1 MKILNYD
8 SNLKETTRKLRKA
21 GILHEVLLW
30 RQLKS
35 KRLNGLDFT
44 RQKVIGKYIVDFYN
58 ASNKIVIE
66 VDGCSHDNEKRQN
79 KDADRDKYLKSLGL
93 KIIRVSA
100 KDVLQNLDGV
110 ILFLKES
117 LKAENTPSEDKVF
130 VHPFFTKRE

>member
-8 SNLKETTRKLRKA
+8 SNLKESARKLRKA
-21 GILHEVLLW
+21 GIFHEVLLW

-79 KDADRDKYLKSLGL
+79 KDAYRDKYLKSLGL

-100 KDVLQNLDGV
+100 KDVLKNLDGV
-110 ILFLKES
+110 MLFLKEG
-117 LKAENTPSEDKVF
+117 LKAGNTPS
-130 VHPFFTKRE
+130 